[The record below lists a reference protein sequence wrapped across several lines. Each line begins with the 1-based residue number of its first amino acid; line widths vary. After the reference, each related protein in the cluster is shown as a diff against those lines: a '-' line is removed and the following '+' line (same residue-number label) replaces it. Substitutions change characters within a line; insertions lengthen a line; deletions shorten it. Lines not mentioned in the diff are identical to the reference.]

1 MTNEERQLILDYYI
15 KQRKRF
21 IWTSH
26 IVYTLYEKPRKECS
40 DEELNSTRERR
51 LCYEVESEGIAQIL
65 DMLKIKRPTDKV
77 LVEQVKQEYNVD
89 KLFFDYD

>member
-1 MTNEERQLILDYYI
+1 MTNEEKQLILDYYI

-21 IWTSH
+21 IWTYH
-26 IVYTLYEKPRKECS
+26 IVCTLCNKTRKECS

-51 LCYEVESEGIAQIL
+51 LCYEVESEGIAQIM

-77 LVEQVKQEYNVD
+77 LVEQVKQEYNV
-89 KLFFDYD
+89 KELFYEE